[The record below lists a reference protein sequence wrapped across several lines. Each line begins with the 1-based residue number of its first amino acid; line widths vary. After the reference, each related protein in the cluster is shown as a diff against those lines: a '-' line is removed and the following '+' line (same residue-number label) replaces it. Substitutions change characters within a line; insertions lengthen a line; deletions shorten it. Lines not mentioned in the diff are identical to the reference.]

1 MPDLCYR
8 CFAQGHECVAHD
20 VDPENNRPICAFCA
34 DGEPC
39 PVAKRQQ
46 RAREAAPAAAA
57 IEPDRLPDISDEDVE
72 EDAIAALCNQ
82 GISKKHARAA
92 VLAAVSELGSAQNL
106 AEIIRAALAKCQSKS
121 SPQPAPTSVQEKEM
135 ATRKCAW
142 PECNEPAKGEAL
154 FCSPRCYQRD
164 YAKRKKDGTNG
175 TATASRGSKA
185 TPPRKSDA
193 KAVAPAAPKPN
204 GTRPAASTDESLA
217 TICVTADQLTDWFAN
232 RSISER
238 AAIFQHWLNGHIG
251 VTA

>member
-39 PVAKRQQ
+39 PIAKRQQ
-46 RAREAAPAAAA
+46 RVAAAPPAAAVD
-57 IEPDRLPDISDEDVE
+57 PDKLPEITDEDI
-72 EDAIAALCNQ
+72 EDDAVSALRNQ
-82 GISKKHARAA
+82 GYGAKQARNA
-92 VLAAVSELGSAQNL
+92 VLAAVSQHGAQNL
-106 AEIIRAALAKCQSKS
+106 AALIQAASAIAVTTNKA
-121 SPQPAPTSVQEKEM
+121 PAPTHTQEKNEM

-142 PECNEPAKGEAL
+142 PDCNEAAKGEAL

-164 YAKRKKDGTNG
+164 YAKRKKAEND
-175 TATASRGSKA
+175 ATASRSVSKA
-185 TPPRKSDA
+185 TPPRKSAA
-193 KAVAPAAPKPN
+193 KAVTPAPEKSN
-204 GTRPAASTDESLA
+204 GHAITVDTDADLA
-217 TICVTADQLTDWFAN
+217 NICVTSDQLNDWFSA
-232 RSISER
+232 RSIADR